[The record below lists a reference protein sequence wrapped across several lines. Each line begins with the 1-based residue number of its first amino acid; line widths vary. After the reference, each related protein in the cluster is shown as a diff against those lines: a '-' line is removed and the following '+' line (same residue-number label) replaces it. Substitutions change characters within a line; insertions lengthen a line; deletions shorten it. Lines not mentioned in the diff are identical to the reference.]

1 MIELLAAA
9 ACAVAIDAQQ
19 DGSLLLRPDCPVQF
33 SATRAAVGEALA
45 RSASRRELILRF
57 GRLEQFPWLSA
68 LLARQ
73 ASSSRQWGDGVEA
86 NDYVRRALLGMP
98 EFTVLVDPPWR
109 IEGLAVA
116 DVRLKAARELDLAQG
131 APVPPERLLPYD
143 AQVTLRLAR

>member
-1 MIELLAAA
+1 VIELLAAA
-9 ACAVAIDAQQ
+9 ACAIAIDAQQ
-19 DGSLLLRPDCPVQF
+19 DGALLLRPACPVQF

-45 RSASRRELILRF
+45 RSASRRELTLRF
-57 GRLEQFPWLSA
+57 GRLEAYPWLSA

-73 ASSSRQWGDGVEA
+73 ASSSRQWGEGAEPS
-86 NDYVRRALLGMP
+86 DYVRRALLGMP

>member
-9 ACAVAIDAQQ
+9 ACAIAIDAQQ
-19 DGSLLLRPDCPVQF
+19 DTSLLLRPACPAQF

-45 RSASRRELILRF
+45 RSASRRELTLHF
-57 GRLEQFPWLSA
+57 GRLEAYPWLA
-68 LLARQ
+68 TLLARQ

>member
-1 MIELLAAA
+1 VIELLAAA
-9 ACAVAIDAQQ
+9 ACAIAIDAQQ
-19 DGSLLLRPDCPVQF
+19 DGSLLLRPACPAQF
-33 SATRAAVGEALA
+33 SATRAAVGDALA
-45 RSASRRELILRF
+45 RSASRRELTLHF
-57 GRLEQFPWLSA
+57 GRLEAYPWLST

-73 ASSSRQWGDGVEA
+73 ASSSRQWGEGVEA

-109 IEGLAVA
+109 IESLAVA
-116 DVRLKAARELDLAQG
+116 GVRLKAARELDLAQG